1 MTAKAMIS
9 VEEAQAKVLE
19 GVTLLGV
26 ETADLAECVG
36 RVLAQNLMAP
46 HDLPPFD
53 NSAMDGYALRA
64 EDTASA
70 TPDAPVRL
78 RIVGES
84 AAGKGYSAGLQP
96 MEAVVINTGAPM
108 PAGANT
114 VLPVEQAQVE
124 GDHLRID
131 APIKPGMHV
140 RPKGHDIA
148 AGTPLLEAGTR
159 LGLQHIGLL
168 AALGL
173 SPLQVYQRPRVAL
186 LATGSELLPYNAPL
200 RPDAIRDSNSLI
212 LRLWLESRGVH
223 CIFADTVPDDLPLIT
238 RWLERA
244 LREADVLI
252 LTGGVSVGERDL
264 VKPALQEL
272 GVETVFWRVN
282 MKPGKPILFAKHHGR
297 TIFGL
302 PGNPLAVVVGLLVFV
317 LPYLNALEGE
327 TQPLPR
333 YVTARLKTPVHKK
346 ESRAEFQTARLCAMP
361 DGILSVTPTP
371 AQGSS
376 LLGSLAQ
383 ANAFIYLPPGEGAYA
398 EGTLV
403 KALPIAPMEGCE

>member
-1 MTAKAMIS
+1 MIS

-19 GVTLLGV
+19 GVTPLGM

-36 RVLAQNLMAP
+36 RVLAQNLVAP

-84 AAGKGYSAGLQP
+84 AAGKGYSTGLQP

-114 VLPVEQAQVE
+114 VLPVEQAQLE

-282 MKPGKPILFAKHHGR
+282 MKPGKPILFAKHYGR

-302 PGNPLAVVVGLLVFV
+302 PGNPLAVVVGMLVFV

-333 YVTARLKTPVHKK
+333 YVTARLKTPVRKK
-346 ESRAEFQTARLCAMP
+346 GSRAEFQTARLCAMP